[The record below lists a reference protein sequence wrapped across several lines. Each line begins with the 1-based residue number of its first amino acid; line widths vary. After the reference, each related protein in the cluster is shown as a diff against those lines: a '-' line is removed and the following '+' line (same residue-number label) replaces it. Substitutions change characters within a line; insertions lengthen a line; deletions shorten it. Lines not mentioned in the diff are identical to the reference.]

1 MAPQKQYTLA
11 DFLKFAH
18 GNLPSNLADVQLY
31 TFEQRMI
38 VDEKDRA
45 HEVTLL
51 HLGRYFFREN
61 GPQAWAQALTTG
73 ITYYSGQ
80 SGRVCK
86 PIPQQHQVKI
96 YYDYPVDR
104 LFNMEGRNT
113 YYRTDRY
120 EPTLAI
126 RDSVIETVIVFAFL
140 YTGRLYLIDTFK
152 SAAMLNNFKIAC
164 ANFHKNAVKLKT
176 ESPIGELSYTSA
188 APSLEPE
195 ARIGPQEMARKT
207 RLNMEDE
214 MDLAPGSAIRPPRA
228 GRDMSTPDPSPRHM

>member
-1 MAPQKQYTLA
+1 L
-11 DFLKFAH
+11 
-18 GNLPSNLADVQLY
+18 
-31 TFEQRMI
+31 EQRMI
-38 VDEKDRA
+38 VDENDRA

-61 GPQAWAQALTTG
+61 GPQAWAQALTPG

-80 SGRVCK
+80 SYRVCK
-86 PIPQQHQVKI
+86 LILQQHLAKI
-96 YYDYPVDR
+96 YYDYPFDR
-104 LFNMEGRNT
+104 LFNMEGKNT

-120 EPTLAI
+120 EPILAI

-152 SAAMLNNFKIAC
+152 SADMLSNFKIAC
-164 ANFHKNAVKLKT
+164 ANFHKNAVKLEA

-188 APSLEPE
+188 ASSLEPE
-195 ARIGPQEMARKT
+195 ARIGSQQIARKS

-214 MDLAPGSAIRPPRA
+214 MDLAPGSAIRPFRA
-228 GRDMSTPDPSPRHM
+228 GRDISAPDPSPRRM